1 MQIGL
6 VGLGRM
12 GGNMAQR
19 LLRDGHDVAGFDLDP
34 GALSE
39 LESHGGT
46 GKTSLDAL
54 VEMLDKPRTVWIMV
68 PAGAITQST
77 VDELSNH
84 MSAGDTLIDGG
95 NSNYKES
102 TRRAEQMAELGI
114 DMLDSGTSGGVW
126 GLENGYCLTIGG
138 NREAYDRNLPI
149 FKSLSPPEADGNL
162 YVGPSGSGHYV
173 KMIHN
178 GIEYG
183 MMQAFAEGLELLE
196 AKSEFNLDLGAIC
209 ENWRYGSVIRSWLL
223 DLTAD
228 ELKEDP
234 GLRRAVFVCRRLGRR
249 PLDSRCLRGVGRAC
263 AGDYLSIADA
273 LQVPAREPIWRTLA
287 RRDAQRVRRSQRQK
301 SRWRITRRSS
311 SPSLSSGRPETSPSA
326 NSRPLCFICTPSAH
340 CQNDADSLHSP
351 VPH

>member
-1 MQIGL
+1 MQIGI

-19 LLRDGHDVAGFDLDP
+19 LLRDGHEVFGFDLDA
-34 GALSE
+34 GARE
-39 LESHGGT
+39 ALETQGGT
-46 GKTSLDAL
+46 GIATLRDLVGALDA
-54 VEMLDKPRTVWIMV
+54 PRTVWVMV
-68 PAGAITQST
+68 PAGDITEKT
-77 VDELSNH
+77 INELAEH

-102 TRRAEQMAELGI
+102 MRRAAYLAELDI
-114 DMLDSGTSGGVW
+114 DMLDSGTSGGIW

-138 NREAYDRNLPI
+138 SRAAYERNLPI
-149 FKSLSPPEADGNL
+149 FKSLAPEESDGNL

-196 AKSEFNLDLGAIC
+196 AKDEFGLDLAAIC

-223 DLTAD
+223 DLTAE

-234 GLRRAVFVCRRLGRR
+234 GL
-249 PLDSRCLRGVGRAC
+249 D
-263 AGDYLSIADA
+263 
-273 LQVPAREPIWRTLA
+273 
-287 RRDAQRVRRSQRQK
+287 
-301 SRWRITRRSS
+301 
-311 SPSLSSGRPETSPSA
+311 SLSSYVDDSGEGRWTVDASVELAVPAPVITA
-326 NSRPLCFICTPSAH
+326 ALQMRFRSRQDNPMGGRALAAMRNAFGG
-340 CQNDADSLHSP
+340 HS
-351 VPH
+351 VRKTDGG

>member
-19 LLRDGHDVAGFDLDP
+19 LLRDGHDVVGFDPDP
-34 GALSE
+34 AALTE

-46 GKTSLDAL
+46 GKSPLAAL
-54 VEMLDKPRTVWIMV
+54 VEALDTPRTVWIMV
-68 PAGAITQST
+68 PAGANTQST
-77 VDELSNH
+77 VDELSQH

-95 NSNYKES
+95 NSNYKE
-102 TRRAEQMAELGI
+102 TIARAEQMANLGI

-138 NREAYDRNLPI
+138 SREAYERNLPI
-149 FKSLSPPEADGNL
+149 FKALSPPESDGNL

-196 AKSEFNLDLGAIC
+196 AKSEFNLDLAAIC
-209 ENWRYGSVIRSWLL
+209 ENWRYGSVIKSWLL

-234 GLRRAVFVCRRLGRR
+234 GLDALSSYVEDSGEGRWTVDESIELAVPAPVITLALQMRFRSRQENPFGGRALAAMRNAFGGHSVRRADG
-249 PLDSRCLRGVGRAC
+249 G
-263 AGDYLSIADA
+263 
-273 LQVPAREPIWRTLA
+273 
-287 RRDAQRVRRSQRQK
+287 
-301 SRWRITRRSS
+301 
-311 SPSLSSGRPETSPSA
+311 
-326 NSRPLCFICTPSAH
+326 
-340 CQNDADSLHSP
+340 
-351 VPH
+351 

>member
-1 MQIGL
+1 MQIGI

-12 GGNMAQR
+12 GGNMATR
-19 LLRDGHDVAGFDLDP
+19 LMRDDHEVFGFDPSPD
-34 GALSE
+34 ALAE

-46 GKTSLDAL
+46 GQTSLADLVSALDA
-54 VEMLDKPRTVWIMV
+54 PRTVWVMV
-68 PAGAITQST
+68 PAGDITQST
-77 VDELSNH
+77 VDELSDH
-84 MSAGDTLIDGG
+84 MSPGDTLIDGG

-102 TRRAEQMAELGI
+102 IRRANELAEKGI
-114 DMLDSGTSGGVW
+114 DMLDSGTSGGIW

-138 NREAYDRNLPI
+138 NRDAYERNLPI
-149 FKSLSPPEADGNL
+149 FKTLAPPESDGNL

-196 AKSEFNLDLGAIC
+196 AKPDFNLDLAAIC

-234 GLRRAVFVCRRLGRR
+234 GLEQLSSYVEDSGEGRWTVDASVELAVPAPVITAALQMRFR
-249 PLDSRCLRGVGRAC
+249 SRQDNPIGGRA
-263 AGDYLSIADA
+263 
-273 LQVPAREPIWRTLA
+273 LA
-287 RRDAQRVRRSQRQK
+287 AMRNAFGGHSVRRS
-301 SRWRITRRSS
+301 
-311 SPSLSSGRPETSPSA
+311 
-326 NSRPLCFICTPSAH
+326 
-340 CQNDADSLHSP
+340 
-351 VPH
+351 

>member
-19 LLRDGHDVAGFDLDP
+19 LLRDGHDVVGFDLDP

-102 TRRAEQMAELGI
+102 TRRAEQMADLGI

-138 NREAYDRNLPI
+138 NRDAYERNLPI
-149 FKSLSPPEADGNL
+149 FKTLAPPESDGNL

-196 AKSEFNLDLGAIC
+196 AKFDFNLNLAEIC

-228 ELKEDP
+228 ELKADP
-234 GLRRAVFVCRRLGRR
+234 GL
-249 PLDSRCLRGVGRAC
+249 
-263 AGDYLSIADA
+263 DA
-273 LQVPAREPIWRTLA
+273 LSSYVEDSGEGRWTVDASVELAVPAPVITLA
-287 RRDAQRVRRSQRQK
+287 LQMRFRSRQENPFGGRSLAAMRNAFGGHSVRK
-301 SRWRITRRSS
+301 
-311 SPSLSSGRPETSPSA
+311 
-326 NSRPLCFICTPSAH
+326 
-340 CQNDADSLHSP
+340 ADGG
-351 VPH
+351 

>member
-1 MQIGL
+1 MQIGI

-19 LLRDGHDVAGFDLDP
+19 LLRDGHEVFGFDLDA
-34 GALSE
+34 GARAA
-39 LESHGGT
+39 LETQGGT
-46 GKTSLDAL
+46 GIATLRELVGALDA
-54 VEMLDKPRTVWIMV
+54 PRTVWAMV
-68 PAGAITQST
+68 PAGDITEKT
-77 VDELSNH
+77 INELAEH

-102 TRRAEQMAELGI
+102 MRRAASLAELEI
-114 DMLDSGTSGGVW
+114 DMLDSGTSGGIW

-138 NREAYDRNLPI
+138 SRTAYERNLPI
-149 FKSLSPPEADGNL
+149 FKSLAPKESDGNL

-196 AKSEFNLDLGAIC
+196 AKDEFGLDLAAIC

-223 DLTAD
+223 DLTAE

-234 GLRRAVFVCRRLGRR
+234 GL
-249 PLDSRCLRGVGRAC
+249 D
-263 AGDYLSIADA
+263 
-273 LQVPAREPIWRTLA
+273 
-287 RRDAQRVRRSQRQK
+287 
-301 SRWRITRRSS
+301 
-311 SPSLSSGRPETSPSA
+311 SLSSYVDDSGEGRWTVDASVELAVPAPVITA
-326 NSRPLCFICTPSAH
+326 ALQMRFRSRQDNPMGGRALAAMRNAFGG
-340 CQNDADSLHSP
+340 HS
-351 VPH
+351 VRKTDGG

>member
-1 MQIGL
+1 MQIGI

-12 GGNMAQR
+12 GGNMATR
-19 LLRDGHDVAGFDLDP
+19 LMRDGHEVFGFDPSPD
-34 GALSE
+34 ALAE

-46 GKTSLDAL
+46 GKTSLADLVSAL
-54 VEMLDKPRTVWIMV
+54 DTPRTVWVMV
-68 PAGAITQST
+68 PAGDITQST
-77 VDELSNH
+77 VDDLAQH
-84 MSAGDTLIDGG
+84 MSPGDTLIDGG

-102 TRRAEQMAELGI
+102 IRRANELAEKGI
-114 DMLDSGTSGGVW
+114 DMLDSGTSGGIW

-138 NREAYDRNLPI
+138 NRAAYDRNLPI
-149 FKSLSPPEADGNL
+149 FKTLAPPESDGNL

-196 AKSEFNLDLGAIC
+196 AKSDFNLDLAAIC

-234 GLRRAVFVCRRLGRR
+234 GLDALSSYVEDSGEGRWTVDASVELAVPAPVITAALQMRFR
-249 PLDSRCLRGVGRAC
+249 SRQENPIGGRA
-263 AGDYLSIADA
+263 
-273 LQVPAREPIWRTLA
+273 LA
-287 RRDAQRVRRSQRQK
+287 AMRNAFGGHSVRRS
-301 SRWRITRRSS
+301 
-311 SPSLSSGRPETSPSA
+311 
-326 NSRPLCFICTPSAH
+326 
-340 CQNDADSLHSP
+340 
-351 VPH
+351 

>member
-1 MQIGL
+1 MQIGI

-12 GGNMAQR
+12 GGNMARR
-19 LLRDGHDVAGFDLDP
+19 LLQDGHAVVGFDLDA
-34 GALSE
+34 GARAE
-39 LESHGGT
+39 LEIHGGT
-46 GKTSLDAL
+46 GKSSLADLVNAL
-54 VEMLDKPRTVWIMV
+54 ETPRTVWVMV
-68 PAGAITQST
+68 PSGDITQST
-77 VDELSNH
+77 VDALAGF

-102 TRRAEQMAELGI
+102 IRRAEELAKHGI
-114 DMLDSGTSGGVW
+114 DMLDSGTSGGIW

-138 NREAYDRNLPI
+138 NKEAYERNLPI
-149 FKSLSPPEADGNL
+149 FKSLAPPESEGNL

-196 AKSEFNLDLGAIC
+196 AKGEFGLNLAEIC

-234 GLRRAVFVCRRLGRR
+234 GLDQLSSYVEDSGEGRWTVDASVELAVPAPVITAALQMRFR
-249 PLDSRCLRGVGRAC
+249 SRQDNPMGGRAL
-263 AGDYLSIADA
+263 AAMRNAFGGHS
-273 LQVPAREPIWRTLA
+273 VKRT
-287 RRDAQRVRRSQRQK
+287 
-301 SRWRITRRSS
+301 
-311 SPSLSSGRPETSPSA
+311 
-326 NSRPLCFICTPSAH
+326 
-340 CQNDADSLHSP
+340 
-351 VPH
+351 

>member
-102 TRRAEQMAELGI
+102 TRRAEQMADLGI

-138 NREAYDRNLPI
+138 NRDAYERNLPI
-149 FKSLSPPEADGNL
+149 FKSLAPPESDGNL

-234 GLRRAVFVCRRLGRR
+234 GL
-249 PLDSRCLRGVGRAC
+249 
-263 AGDYLSIADA
+263 DA
-273 LQVPAREPIWRTLA
+273 LSSYVEDSGEGRWTVDASVELAVPAPVITLA
-287 RRDAQRVRRSQRQK
+287 LQMRFRSRQENPFGGRSLAAMRNAFGGHSVRK
-301 SRWRITRRSS
+301 
-311 SPSLSSGRPETSPSA
+311 
-326 NSRPLCFICTPSAH
+326 
-340 CQNDADSLHSP
+340 ADGG
-351 VPH
+351 